1 MANEIYGSFDAYK
14 NVLNRLNSDRN
25 VQFIIDEKHFPPN
38 LNYPEFYEIIKRAL
52 VYSKYIIILGGK
64 KYYFQD
70 HRDIHDDYED
80 QSITTPITSFY
91 NTLLN
96 RIDDKSIADTII
108 HIPRRYDIV
117 IEITANDCMPGT
129 PKLDFYN
136 DYNFDN
142 SISLMP
148 KLPVSEWENT
158 IPFKAN
164 SLEPTYFS
172 TLAPHI
178 ENLPV
183 EVIHKIKEDNQDSF
197 QRYQYALK
205 KMIGGKFITNDSQY
219 RSIIEEVEYQTNVL
233 HSKLETI
240 RKSRALRAYDMLI
253 GTTMFVLAAILP
265 TEVAKLLGSV
275 IGAYSFKNF
284 TDGILK
290 QIQDKRN
297 LLEGDYFIP
306 WKIDAENAKKSK

>member
-1 MANEIYGSFDAYK
+1 
-14 NVLNRLNSDRN
+14 
-25 VQFIIDEKHFPPN
+25 
-38 LNYPEFYEIIKRAL
+38 
-52 VYSKYIIILGGK
+52 
-64 KYYFQD
+64 
-70 HRDIHDDYED
+70 
-80 QSITTPITSFY
+80 
-91 NTLLN
+91 
-96 RIDDKSIADTII
+96 
-108 HIPRRYDIV
+108 
-117 IEITANDCMPGT
+117 
-129 PKLDFYN
+129 
-136 DYNFDN
+136 
-142 SISLMP
+142 
-148 KLPVSEWENT
+148 
-158 IPFKAN
+158 
-164 SLEPTYFS
+164 
-172 TLAPHI
+172 
-178 ENLPV
+178 
-183 EVIHKIKEDNQDSF
+183 
-197 QRYQYALK
+197 
-205 KMIGGKFITNDSQY
+205 MIGGKFITNDSQY